1 MLHFMSRRHFIGG
14 LIALPLAATAIP
26 AFALNTETARRLV
39 DALVGD
45 INAVIAS
52 GKTGTPMF
60 REFERIFLK
69 FADVPTI
76 ARTTLGP
83 VARTASGAQMQAF
96 TKAFAGYVG
105 RKYGSRFQEFIG
117 GQIEVQS
124 ARPVKSFYEVKSK
137 ALLRGQSPVDLV
149 FLISD
154 RSGKD
159 KFFDML
165 IEGVSLLKSERT
177 EIGAMLDRRRGN
189 IDQMTADLA
198 RAG

>member
-1 MLHFMSRRHFIGG
+1 MSFSPARRQFLGG
-14 LIALPLAATAIP
+14 LVALPLVSTAIP
-26 AFALNTETARRLV
+26 AFALDANQARRLV

-52 GKTGTPMF
+52 GKTGTSMF

-83 VARTASGAQMQAF
+83 VARTASAGQMRAF
-96 TKAFAGYVG
+96 TKAFAAYVG

-124 ARPVKSFYEVKSK
+124 ARPVKSFFEVKSK

-149 FLISD
+149 FLISN
-154 RSGKD
+154 RSGQD

-189 IDQMTADLA
+189 IDEMTADLA